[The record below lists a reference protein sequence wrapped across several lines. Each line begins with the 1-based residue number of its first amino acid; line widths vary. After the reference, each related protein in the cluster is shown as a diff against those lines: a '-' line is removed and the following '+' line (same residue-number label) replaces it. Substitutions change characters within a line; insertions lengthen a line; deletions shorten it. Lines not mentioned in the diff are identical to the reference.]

1 MTRTLRTQL
10 YSALVLLATFP
21 ISSNSLAADYPLQEK
36 LQQCEAA
43 FEKMH
48 SGDLT
53 QEEAWK
59 VRREHKVLVSQL
71 LGILNQ
77 RNHDALESKDPSMS
91 SEEILNNFI
100 IIGSLLEML
109 ATENL
114 RVSDEWG
121 YPLNE

>member
-1 MTRTLRTQL
+1 MTSAIRTQL
-10 YSALVLLATFP
+10 YSALVLLATFS
-21 ISSNSLAADYPLQEK
+21 ISGNSLAADYPLQEK

-59 VRREHKVLVSQL
+59 MRREHKVLVTEIL
-71 LGILNQ
+71 DNLNQ
-77 RNHDALESKDPSMS
+77 RNHDTLASKDPSMS
-91 SEEILNNFI
+91 SEEILDNFI

-109 ATENL
+109 ATEDL
-114 RVSDEWG
+114 RMSDEWG